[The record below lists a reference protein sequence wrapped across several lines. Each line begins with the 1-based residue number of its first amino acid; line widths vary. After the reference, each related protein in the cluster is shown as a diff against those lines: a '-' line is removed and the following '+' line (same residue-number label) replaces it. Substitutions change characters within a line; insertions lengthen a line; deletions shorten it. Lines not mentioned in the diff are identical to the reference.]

1 MANSPEV
8 EIGSKIRRLRKR
20 AKLTISQLA
29 ELSDLDV
36 SFLNHLELGKRNP
49 TLGTLVK
56 LAKALHIPVKDVV
69 AGLDAGKDDLDY
81 QVMMHLKALLYRRN
95 ASEKA
100 DILAILKQLRDI
112 DRVRA
117 LRRVIR

>member
-56 LAKALHIPVKDVV
+56 LAKALHVPVKDVV
-69 AGLDAGKDDLDY
+69 ADLDAGKDDLDY
-81 QVMMHLKALLYRRN
+81 QVMIHLKALLHRRN

-100 DILAILKQLRDI
+100 DILAILKQLHDI